1 MKAYIATVDL
11 VIRAGSW
18 AGACDGLNCLLT
30 ASGIHDDTDP
40 VLLDWAYVPQQ
51 KFPEEAWPK
60 EIELP
65 EGWLDLPEEQSN
77 VALLFPD
84 REHIEP
90 MLVMSTA
97 HLDAQ
102 ARGFLDSGEG
112 IVIPFEHGWIVYA
125 RMQHDGPLVTLI
137 DYALSRACLW
147 IKFDGAGPL
156 IDDLPV
162 YDW

>member
-18 AGACDGLNCLLT
+18 AEACDGLNCLLT
-30 ASGIHDDTDP
+30 ATGIHDDADP
-40 VLLDWAYVPQQ
+40 VLFDWAYVPQQ
-51 KFPEEAWPK
+51 MVPEDRWPM

-65 EGWLDLPEEQSN
+65 EGWLDLPDEESS
-77 VALLFPD
+77 VSRLFPN

-90 MLVMSTA
+90 MIVLSTA
-97 HLDAQ
+97 HLDEH
-102 ARGFLDSGEG
+102 ARKFLDSGEG
-112 IVIPFEHGWIVYA
+112 IVIPYEHGWIAYA
-125 RMQHDGPLVTLI
+125 KMQHNGPLAPLL
-137 DYALSRACLW
+137 DFALSRGCLW

-156 IDDLPV
+156 IDGLPV

>member
-1 MKAYIATVDL
+1 
-11 VIRAGSW
+11 
-18 AGACDGLNCLLT
+18 
-30 ASGIHDDTDP
+30 
-40 VLLDWAYVPQQ
+40 
-51 KFPEEAWPK
+51 
-60 EIELP
+60 
-65 EGWLDLPEEQSN
+65 
-77 VALLFPD
+77 
-84 REHIEP
+84 

-97 HLDAQ
+97 HLDAE

-125 RMQHDGPLVTLI
+125 RMQHDGPLASLI

-147 IKFDGAGPL
+147 IKFDGAGPV

>member
-1 MKAYIATVDL
+1 MKACIATVDL

-18 AGACDGLNCLLT
+18 AEACDRLNCLLT
-30 ASGIHDDTDP
+30 ATGIHYETDP
-40 VLLDWAYVPQQ
+40 FLFDWAYVPDQ
-51 KFPEEAWPK
+51 KFPEDAWPK

-65 EGWLDLPEEQSN
+65 EDWIDLPDEPDS
-77 VALLFPD
+77 VARLFPD

-97 HLDAQ
+97 HLDPQ
-102 ARGFLDSGEG
+102 ARRFLDSGAS

-125 RMQHDGPLVTLI
+125 KIEHNGPLATLL
-137 DYALSRACLW
+137 DYALRRACLW

-162 YDW
+162 YDL

>member
-1 MKAYIATVDL
+1 MKAYLATVDL

-18 AGACDGLNCLLT
+18 AEACDGLNCLLT

-40 VLLDWAYVPQQ
+40 VLFDWAYVPEQ
-51 KFPEEAWPK
+51 KFPDDAWPK

-65 EGWLDLPEEQSN
+65 EGWLDLPDEPNS
-77 VALLFPD
+77 VSRLFPD

-97 HLDAQ
+97 HLDEQ
-102 ARGFLDSGEG
+102 ARSFLDSGEG

-125 RMQHDGPLVTLI
+125 RMEHDGPLAPLL

-156 IDDLPV
+156 LDDLPV
-162 YDW
+162 CDW

>member
-11 VIRAGSW
+11 VIRAGTW
-18 AGACDGLNCLLT
+18 AGACHRVGRLLT
-30 ASGIHDDTDP
+30 VGDIHDETDP
-40 VLLDWAYVPQQ
+40 ILFDWAYVPEQ
-51 KFPEEAWPK
+51 KFPADWPR

-65 EGWLDLPEEQSN
+65 EGWTDLPTELDS
-77 VALLFPD
+77 VSRLFPD

-97 HLDAQ
+97 HLDEQ
-102 ARGFLDSGEG
+102 ARKFLDSGAG

-125 RMQHDGPLVTLI
+125 KMEHDGPLATLLA
-137 DYALSRACLW
+137 YALHRACLW

-156 IDDLPV
+156 IDGLPV